1 MVHIFQLGHELVLK
15 WKEVACCFFLFE
27 FGTYSREE
35 VSKSFVHLDRNCIAG
50 WTPFRFHIQL
60 RGSIVSSGLPA
71 KYTFRW
77 TSRSNL
83 SRRSSSNVGV
93 VAGVGMNLC
102 ESPRMDFVALG
113 MICPKVRSWKAS
125 FWGVEQ

>member
-1 MVHIFQLGHELVLK
+1 MESILDVTNEFDGEGTKTFISFSDDDVVHIFHLGHELVLK

-60 RGSIVSSGLPA
+60 RGSIVQWVACEVYFQVDVLFESVKSSLVQ
-71 KYTFRW
+71 RW
-77 TSRSNL
+77 SF
-83 SRRSSSNVGV
+83 
-93 VAGVGMNLC
+93 C
-102 ESPRMDFVALG
+102 W
-113 MICPKVRSWKAS
+113 SWDEL
-125 FWGVEQ
+125 V